1 MLRNGLAAPN
11 CVPEI
16 IATLVLAMSLV
27 YVDMHYYYT
36 CVVAKE
42 KTTDAS
48 CECQF
53 HDVEIQI

>member
-16 IATLVLAMSLV
+16 IATLGLVMSLV
-27 YVDMHYYYT
+27 YVDMHNYT

-48 CECQF
+48 
-53 HDVEIQI
+53 